1 MKLYLDEL
9 NESLRIIGHTHLW
22 LRGDREPDPDLPD
35 YFEVI
40 SADERELAWWCAD
53 SGSWFL
59 TKEVD
64 VITPFSTTQTPNLPP
79 SRELIESS
87 VLGLSILFNC

>member
-1 MKLYLDEL
+1 MRLFLDEL

-22 LRGDREPDPDLPD
+22 LRGDFESDLPD

-40 SADERELAWWCAD
+40 SSDERELAWWCAD

-64 VITPFSTTQTPNLPP
+64 VMTSFSQNQVPDLPED
-79 SRELIESS
+79 RELIDGN
-87 VLGLSILFNC
+87 VFCLGLRFNC

>member
-1 MKLYLDEL
+1 MKLLLDEL

-22 LRGDREPDPDLPD
+22 LRGDVEDDLPD

-40 SADERELAWWCAD
+40 SSDERELAWWCAD
-53 SGSWFL
+53 SKSWFL

-64 VITPFSTTQTPNLPP
+64 VINSFSQKQVPGLPESRNL
-79 SRELIESS
+79 ID
-87 VLGLSILFNC
+87 GNAWCLSLLYNC